1 VQAYTYNKQVP
12 GPWIRVNTG
21 DRVRIRVTNNLPM
34 GTDVHWHG
42 IDVPNEMDGVA
53 PYTQELIE
61 GGGDTFTYEF
71 VAERQSLGM
80 YHAHHHGQ
88 MQVPNGL
95 FAVFQIDDMPL
106 PRGETIS
113 GVTIP
118 EDLVIDHEL
127 PMVVNDAGVIGLSL
141 NGKGFPAT
149 APLAVK

>member
-1 VQAYTYNKQVP
+1 
-12 GPWIRVNTG
+12 
-21 DRVRIRVTNNLPM
+21 
-34 GTDVHWHG
+34 
-42 IDVPNEMDGVA
+42 
-53 PYTQELIE
+53 
-61 GGGDTFTYEF
+61 GGDTFTYEF

-149 APLAVK
+149 APLAVKQGEWTLVHYFNEGLQVHPMHLHGFRQLVVAKDGVP